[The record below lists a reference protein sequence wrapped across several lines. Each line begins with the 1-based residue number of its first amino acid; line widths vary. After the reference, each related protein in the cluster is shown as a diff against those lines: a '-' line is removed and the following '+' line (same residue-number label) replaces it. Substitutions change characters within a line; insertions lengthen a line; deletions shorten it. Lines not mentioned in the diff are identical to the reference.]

1 MKKEVELIIEIL
13 EGQHDSFEPLLRP
26 YGQGMLNIA
35 YRMTGN
41 FEEAKEIC
49 QEATIKIFKY
59 LGSFKREKS
68 FKNWLYKT
76 VVNCSYDSLKK
87 KSRYDVMITEQKKS
101 FFDDSFN
108 PEKNYSNVEIKEKIQ
123 NCLRVLSPKEKAVF
137 LLRDAEGF
145 SINET
150 SQILGSSSNSIRT
163 HLSRARQKLRKEFV
177 RYSSPDKGGIIL

>member
-1 MKKEVELIIEIL
+1 MKKEEELITEVL
-13 EGQHDSFEPLLRP
+13 NGQKNSFEPLIRP
-26 YGQGMLNIA
+26 YRQGMLNMA
-35 YRMTGN
+35 FRMTGN

-49 QEATIKIFKY
+49 QEATIKTYKY
-59 LGSFKREKS
+59 LGSFRKEKS

-76 VVNCSYDSLKK
+76 VANCSYDFLRK
-87 KSRYDVMITEQKKS
+87 KSRYNALIAEQKKS
-101 FFDDSFN
+101 FYDDSYN
-108 PEKNYSNVEIKEKIQ
+108 PEKKYSNSEIKEKIQ

-145 SINET
+145 SINEA

-177 RYSSPDKGGIIL
+177 RYDSPEKGGIPS

>member
-1 MKKEVELIIEIL
+1 MKKEEDLIIEVL
-13 EGQHDSFEPLLRP
+13 EGQNDSIEPLLHP
-26 YGQGMLNIA
+26 YRQGMLNMA

-41 FEEAKEIC
+41 IEEAKEIC

-59 LGSFKREKS
+59 LGSFRREKS

-76 VVNCSYDSLKK
+76 VVNCSYDFLKK
-87 KSRYDVMITEQKKS
+87 KSRYNALIAEQKKS
-101 FFDDSFN
+101 FFNDSYN
-108 PEKNYSNVEIKEKIQ
+108 PEKNYSNMEIKEKIQ

-145 SINET
+145 SIIET

-177 RYSSPDKGGIIL
+177 RCSNPEKGGMFS

>member
-1 MKKEVELIIEIL
+1 MKKEEDLITEVL
-13 EGQHDSFEPLLRP
+13 DGQHDSFEPLLRP
-26 YGQGMLNIA
+26 YGQGMLNMA
-35 YRMTGN
+35 YRMSGN
-41 FEEAKEIC
+41 IEEAKEIC
-49 QEATIKIFKY
+49 QEATIKVFKY

-87 KSRYDVMITEQKKS
+87 KSRYDVIIAEQKKI
-101 FFDDSFN
+101 FFNDSFN

-163 HLSRARQKLRKEFV
+163 HLSRARQKLRKEFM
-177 RYSSPDKGGIIL
+177 RYSNPERGGMFS

>member
-1 MKKEVELIIEIL
+1 MKKQEELITEVL
-13 EGQHDSFEPLLRP
+13 EGQNDSFEPLLRP
-26 YGQGMLNIA
+26 YRQGMLNMA

-41 FEEAKEIC
+41 IEEAKEIC

-59 LGSFKREKS
+59 LGSFKKEKS

-76 VVNCSYDSLKK
+76 VVNCSYDFLKK
-87 KSRYDVMITEQKKS
+87 TSCYNALIAEQKKS

-108 PEKNYSNVEIKEKIQ
+108 PEKNYSNIEIGEKIQ

-145 SINET
+145 SIIEA

-163 HLSRARQKLRKEFV
+163 HLSRARQKLRKEFL
-177 RYSSPDKGGIIL
+177 RHNNPGNGGFLL